1 MSISSIFQKAIGI
14 TTIYGKPLYELV
26 EELGSLNPREYV
38 LDDVDGV
45 ISITEEDKTIYI
57 PVRRQTMELGIEE
70 DQILIVG
77 KFKATRDEQGEFNG
91 EQWVVNKGNVKLFAY

>member
-1 MSISSIFQKAIGI
+1 MGGQIHHPMLVGVQLIGG
-14 TTIYGKPLYELV
+14 TGVVRL
-26 EELGSLNPREYV
+26 R
-38 LDDVDGV
+38 V

-91 EQWVVNKGNVKLFAY
+91 EQWVVNKGNIKLFAY